1 MKKLILVVFS
11 INIMFA
17 DVLPKVYYDKW
28 ILLEKPNENEKCK
41 EIFIDSKNTECL
53 VIHNTEP
60 QAYDG
65 EIEPD
70 YIMLDAQNNTITYRY
85 FMADYLLEDSI
96 SVRKHKGSYIFR
108 IQTESTLEEKEV
120 EKWVLEPIGDSVLT
134 YWYKMFDIDNINER
148 HGYEKSFYIKEEK
161 AKELGIPIY

>member
-1 MKKLILVVFS
+1 MKRLILAIFS

-17 DVLPKVYYDKW
+17 DVLPKTYYGKW
-28 ILLEKPNENEKCK
+28 ILLEKPNKNEKCK

-70 YIMLDAQNNTITYRY
+70 YIMLDAQNNTIAYRY

-96 SVRKHKGSYIFR
+96 SVRKQGKLYFQDSNRKHIGEKGSGEMGIRTAKRFC
-108 IQTESTLEEKEV
+108 IG
-120 EKWVLEPIGDSVLT
+120 VLV
-134 YWYKMFDIDNINER
+134 
-148 HGYEKSFYIKEEK
+148 
-161 AKELGIPIY
+161 